1 MNIEEISYELAY
13 EIVEHN
19 YEEVSDTESLQQI
32 IAKKL
37 EELLS

>member
-1 MNIEEISYELAY
+1 MNIEEMSYELAY

-19 YEEVSDTESLQQI
+19 YEEVADVELLQQI

-37 EELLS
+37 ENLLS